1 MKTTHNFGLIYIIL
15 LICQVMLCNYTNLG
29 PYVMLT
35 LLPAMILCL
44 PTRVNAPVCLIIAFA
59 SGFATDWLAEGL
71 LGLNVAALL
80 PVALIR
86 KGTIRIFMGE
96 DLIVR
101 NDSFSIRKNGLGKVS
116 IALITLT
123 SIFLAAYIF
132 LDGAGTRPFWFCA
145 IKFGV
150 SLVCNW
156 GLGLLVV
163 KALTIDD
170 RKQ

>member
-1 MKTTHNFGLIYIIL
+1 MKRIQNFGLIYIIL

-29 PYVMLT
+29 PYIMLT

-44 PTRVNAPVCLIIAFA
+44 PTKINAITCLIIAFA
-59 SGFATDWLAEGL
+59 SGFATDWLADGL

-80 PVALIR
+80 PAALIR

-101 NDSFSIRKNGLGKVS
+101 NDSFSIKKNGLGKVS
-116 IALITLT
+116 ISLITLT
-123 SIFLAAYIF
+123 AIFLTVYIF
-132 LDGAGTRPFWFCA
+132 LDGAGSRPFLFCA

-156 GLGLLVV
+156 GLGLLVI
-163 KALTIDD
+163 KALTTDD
-170 RKQ
+170 RK